1 MDSIISLKKKRLAQV
16 FFALMK
22 ESDQKSI
29 MIRISAGLHTSYNYY
44 SDCQFCHE
52 EKEESIEPRRAQ
64 N

>member
-1 MDSIISLKKKRLAQV
+1 MDGIISLKKKRLAQV

-44 SDCQFCHE
+44 STASSVM
-52 EKEESIEPRRAQ
+52 KKKKKV
-64 N
+64 